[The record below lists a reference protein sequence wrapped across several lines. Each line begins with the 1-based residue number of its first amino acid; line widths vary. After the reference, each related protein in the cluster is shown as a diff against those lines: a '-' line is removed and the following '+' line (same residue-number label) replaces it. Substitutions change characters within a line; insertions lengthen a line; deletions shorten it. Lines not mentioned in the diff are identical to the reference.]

1 MTRENRKILWF
12 VTVGGGIVLLAIF
25 IGTSRSTRQIPS
37 TEPPSQVAP
46 ARSNVAP
53 PTSLPSTTDGR
64 TETDRIRRAQK
75 LRLLDRSLTEPAAM
89 ELVERSDRFREETER
104 QGLVDLDLEL
114 RHEIRDTTVTD
125 AELRRYFEEHRSH
138 FGERTFEESRRSLEQ
153 LVRLERVLGRYEGV
167 RGPSEVSVEG
177 DL

>member
-1 MTRENRKILWF
+1 
-12 VTVGGGIVLLAIF
+12 
-25 IGTSRSTRQIPS
+25 
-37 TEPPSQVAP
+37 
-46 ARSNVAP
+46 
-53 PTSLPSTTDGR
+53 
-64 TETDRIRRAQK
+64 
-75 LRLLDRSLTEPAAM
+75 M